1 MLSTAGYHGAEP
13 GYHEPESELDKKV
26 SATSFRSALTRDQE
40 HQVNELYDAVE
51 GDLQGEAA
59 ASYIAGG
66 CNNALHPSS

>member
-40 HQVNELYDAVE
+40 HQVNELYDAVD
-51 GDLQGEAA
+51 GDLQVRQQLVA
-59 ASYIAGG
+59 
-66 CNNALHPSS
+66 